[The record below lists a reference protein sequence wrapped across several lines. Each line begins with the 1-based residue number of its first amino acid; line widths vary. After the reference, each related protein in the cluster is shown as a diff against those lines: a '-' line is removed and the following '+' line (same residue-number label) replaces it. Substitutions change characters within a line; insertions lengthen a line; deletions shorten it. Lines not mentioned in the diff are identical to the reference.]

1 MQAVHAPLSSRHSNE
16 ATPEPPGSLPLK
28 VNDALLLFDGF
39 DGLLSMVVSGGVVS
53 GGTVLITQ
61 VKPAGVGSV
70 LPAASMARTW
80 KVWLPSLRPL

>member
-1 MQAVHAPLSSRHSNE
+1 M
-16 ATPEPPGSLPLK
+16 
-28 VNDALLLFDGF
+28 NDALLLFDGF

-61 VKPAGVGSV
+61 VKPAGVGST
-70 LPAASMARTW
+70 LPATSMARTW